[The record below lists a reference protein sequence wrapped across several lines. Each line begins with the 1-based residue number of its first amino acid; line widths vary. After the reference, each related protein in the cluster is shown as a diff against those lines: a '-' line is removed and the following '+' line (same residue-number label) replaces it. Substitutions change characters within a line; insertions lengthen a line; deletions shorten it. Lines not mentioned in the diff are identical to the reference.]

1 MFLLGLCSCFS
12 HHCIYF
18 LLTTLEGHT
27 PKTNF
32 PFDFPNPGNPA
43 SSLMFPQIGSAGFY
57 GSANM
62 PQAFSPYLLP
72 SQNSWANAALN
83 NPQAFANILTPNHPA
98 LQVHPVQYVFL
109 FLMILKVLTSI
120 VMLLCISI
128 SIFALFQVANFLLNF
143 FT

>member
-98 LQVHPVQYVFL
+98 LQVHPVQYVF
-109 FLMILKVLTSI
+109 
-120 VMLLCISI
+120 
-128 SIFALFQVANFLLNF
+128 SIFDDFKSIYL
-143 FT
+143 